1 MSWHG
6 RFNEDLNNLIMK
18 SSYFIPMLLVLSGF
32 FGSCSKDFEYSS
44 EFDKSYEAYQKYK
57 KENANSYKYTVTS
70 SSWTGTRSATTI
82 TVFNGQVEYRSYE
95 AKTPLADGKEQTD
108 TKWSENKDELNSHD
122 EGYEA
127 STLDQVY
134 ERAKKD
140 WLIKRKD
147 AKVYFEAK
155 NNGLI
160 SSAGYV
166 PDNCQDDC
174 FNGIRISEIRAP
186 ISLTK
191 N

>member
-1 MSWHG
+1 
-6 RFNEDLNNLIMK
+6 MK
-18 SSYFIPMLLVLSGF
+18 SSCFIAIPLVLSSF
-32 FGSCSKDFEYSS
+32 FISCSKDVAYSS

-57 KENANSYKYTVTS
+57 KENANSYQYTVTS
-70 SSWTGTRSATTI
+70 SSWTGSNSTTTI
-82 TVFNGQVEYRSYE
+82 TVFNGQVEHRSYE
-95 AKTPLADGKEQTD
+95 AKTHLEDGKVQTYA
-108 TKWSENKDELNSHD
+108 KWTENKTELNTHD

-140 WLIKRKD
+140 WLIKRRDSKI
-147 AKVYFEAK
+147 YFEAK

-174 FNGIRISEIRAP
+174 FVGINISKISMPP
-186 ISLTK
+186 ISFP
-191 N
+191 

>member
-1 MSWHG
+1 
-6 RFNEDLNNLIMK
+6 MK
-18 SSYFIPMLLVLSGF
+18 SSYFIAMLLVLTGF
-32 FGSCSKDFEYSS
+32 FSSCSKDFAYSS

-57 KENANSYKYTVTS
+57 KENANSYQYTVTS
-70 SSWTGTRSATTI
+70 SSWTGTHSATTI

-95 AKTPLADGKEQTD
+95 AKTRSADGKEQTD
-108 TKWSENKDELNSHD
+108 TKWTENKDELNSHD

-127 STLDQVY
+127 LTLDQVY
-134 ERAKKD
+134 EKAKKD

-147 AKVYFEAK
+147 SKVYFEAK

-174 FNGIRISEIRAP
+174 FNGIHISEIKFP
-186 ISLTK
+186 ISLNK